1 MRLICLKANQPS
13 FKTVH
18 FNPSGIS
25 IIVGKKEGDS
35 AKNRK
40 GTYNGVGKSLV
51 IALVHFCLGGN
62 EKKGLTK
69 PLKSWVFTL
78 EFEIND
84 QIYTSTRSTHEP
96 TKIFLN
102 GRAYKLESFREY
114 LEGLLFELP
123 EEPVVFLKFRPLISR
138 FIRPSIE
145 GYKSFDNAVPK
156 EQDYA
161 RQLCNSFLLGLD
173 PILAQRKFKLRTD
186 LTEIK
191 TLAKNISK
199 DEVLKQFF
207 HEGERVEFEVVSL
220 TRKIISLEKKIANF
234 IIADDL
240 DALKRE
246 ADTLSE
252 ELRSLRNRRV
262 LIENA
267 LRSIEK
273 SLTIQPDITSNELL
287 RFYEEAKVQLTDLI
301 VKEVR
306 EIEDFN
312 QKLIGDRQKRLEVE
326 RRKLLSDLEDV
337 KSKILT
343 LGKIEDE
350 KLKMLESTGALDD
363 YRVLTDELSASRV
376 RLERLESYQKLMEE
390 YKIKQLQIENQLNE
404 ENIETINYLKR
415 QKSIIDEDIFTFQE
429 LALQFYENKKSG
441 IKIENNE
448 GENLLRYKIEAEIE
462 HDRSD
467 GINQV
472 KLFCFDFTILKNHF
486 NHKVNFIFHDSRLLD
501 PMDPRQRAS
510 VLNIAYEECRN
521 HGFQYIISANEDA
534 LESLRDEFDD
544 KSFQEVVMDNII
556 LELTDASDAT
566 KLLGTSIDMNYEKD

>member
-1 MRLICLKANQPS
+1 MRLICLSANQPS
-13 FKTVH
+13 FQTVH
-18 FNPSGIS
+18 FKPSGIS

-40 GTYNGVGKSLV
+40 GTYNGVGKSLI
-51 IALVHFCLGGN
+51 IALIHFCLGSN

-69 PLKSWVFTL
+69 PLKGWVFTL
-78 EFEIND
+78 EFQINN
-84 QIYTSTRSTHEP
+84 QLYTSMRSTHEP
-96 TKIFLN
+96 SKIFLN
-102 GRAYKLESFREY
+102 GRAYKLESFRDY
-114 LEGLLFELP
+114 LEELLFELP
-123 EEPVVFLKFRPLISR
+123 EEPVSFLKFRPLISR

-145 GYKSFDNAVPK
+145 SYKSFDNAVPK

-173 PILAQRKFKLRTD
+173 PTLAQRKFKLRTD

-199 DEVLKQFF
+199 DEVLRQFF

-220 TRKIISLEKKIANF
+220 TRKIISLEKRITEF
-234 IIADDL
+234 IISDDL

-246 ADTLSE
+246 ADELSE
-252 ELRSLRNRRV
+252 QLRTLRNRRV

-287 RFYEEAKVQLTDLI
+287 RFYEEAKILLTDLI
-301 VKEVR
+301 IKEVR
-306 EIEDFN
+306 EIEEFN
-312 QKLIGDRQKRLEVE
+312 QKLIVDRQKRLEVE
-326 RRKLLSDLEDV
+326 RRKLLSDLEGV
-337 KSKILT
+337 KSKILI

-415 QKSIIDEDIFTFQE
+415 QKNIIDEDIFIFQQ
-429 LALQFYENKKSG
+429 LAQQFYENKRAG

-462 HDRSD
+462 HDKSD

-486 NHKVNFIFHDSRLLD
+486 NHKVNFLFHDSRLLD

-510 VLNIAYEECRN
+510 VFNIAYEECRVN
-521 HGFQYIISANEDA
+521 GFQYIISANEDA
-534 LESLRDEFDD
+534 IDSLREEFDD
-544 KSFQEVVMDNII
+544 KSFQDVINENII

-566 KLLGTSIDMNYEKD
+566 KLLGISIDMNYEKD